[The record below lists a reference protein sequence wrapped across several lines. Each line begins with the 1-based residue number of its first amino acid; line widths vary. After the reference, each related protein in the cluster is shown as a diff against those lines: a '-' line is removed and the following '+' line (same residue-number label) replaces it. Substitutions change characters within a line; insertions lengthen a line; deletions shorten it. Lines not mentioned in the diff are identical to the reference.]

1 MSFAPVGP
9 TLVSS
14 CGATIRWSSL
24 EAKRSGPASLEPATG
39 AILAMASVLDAFH
52 APWLQLEKRR
62 SV

>member
-1 MSFAPVGP
+1 M
-9 TLVSS
+9 VSS